1 MNSSCKISTTIHS
14 HSYLLL
20 MLKYFTIFIGVLL
33 GSGCFSQTTDPNLFY
48 KEQIRINQDGM
59 KVLGG
64 WAAANMIASGIATG
78 QTQGSTKYFHQ
89 MNIYWNIVNGGLA
102 ALSTLQANK
111 QLQRLPNNW
120 EANRDSQKKI
130 EKLFLINTGL
140 DLVYIGTGAYLLNR
154 SSTSCNSPE
163 MLKGYGQS
171 LILQGGFLFLFDG
184 AMYLLHHQHGVKH
197 SKLLNQIAFDG
208 QRISLTWVF

>member
-1 MNSSCKISTTIHS
+1 MNGSLFFTTTIHS
-14 HSYLLL
+14 HPYLLL
-20 MLKYFTIFIGVLL
+20 MLKYLTIFVGVLL

-48 KEQIRINQDGM
+48 KEQVRINQDGM

-78 QTQGSTKYFHQ
+78 QTQGSVKYFHQ
-89 MNIYWNIVNGGLA
+89 MNIYWNIVNGGLV

-111 QLQRLPNNW
+111 QLQHLPDNW
-120 EANRDSQKKI
+120 EANRVTQKKI

-140 DLVYIGTGAYLLNR
+140 DLVYIGTGAYLLDK
-154 SSTSCNSPE
+154 SSASCSSSE

-184 AMYLLHHQHGVKH
+184 AMYLLHHKHGVKH

-208 QRISLTWVF
+208 QRISITWMF

>member
-1 MNSSCKISTTIHS
+1 MNGSLFFTTTIHS
-14 HSYLLL
+14 HPYLLL
-20 MLKYFTIFIGVLL
+20 MLKYLTIFVGVLL

-48 KEQIRINQDGM
+48 KEQVRINQDGM

-78 QTQGSTKYFHQ
+78 QASC
-89 MNIYWNIVNGGLA
+89 
-102 ALSTLQANK
+102 
-111 QLQRLPNNW
+111 
-120 EANRDSQKKI
+120 
-130 EKLFLINTGL
+130 
-140 DLVYIGTGAYLLNR
+140 
-154 SSTSCNSPE
+154 SSSE

-184 AMYLLHHQHGVKH
+184 AMYLLHHKHGVKH

-208 QRISLTWVF
+208 QRISIKWVF

>member
-1 MNSSCKISTTIHS
+1 MVVDYIKTSSTTILS
-14 HSYLLL
+14 HPYLLL
-20 MLKYFTIFIGVLL
+20 MLKYITIFVGVLL
-33 GSGCFSQTTDPNLFY
+33 GSGCFAQTTDPNLFY
-48 KEQIRINQDGM
+48 REQIQINQDGM

-78 QTQGSTKYFHQ
+78 QTQGSSKYFHQ
-89 MNIYWNIVNGGLA
+89 MNIYWNIVNGGLV
-102 ALSTLQANK
+102 ALSVLQANK
-111 QLQRLPNNW
+111 QLQHLPDNW
-120 EANRDSQKKI
+120 EANRALQKKV
-130 EKLFLINTGL
+130 EKLFLINSGL

-154 SSTSCNSPE
+154 STSTSSE

-184 AMYLLHHQHGVKH
+184 AMYLLHHKHGLKH

-208 QRISLTWVF
+208 QRISVRWVF

>member
-1 MNSSCKISTTIHS
+1 
-14 HSYLLL
+14 
-20 MLKYFTIFIGVLL
+20 MLKYLTIFVGVLL
-33 GSGCFSQTTDPNLFY
+33 GSGCFAQTTDPNLFY
-48 KEQIRINQDGM
+48 REQIQINQDGM

-78 QTQGSTKYFHQ
+78 QTQGSSKYFHQ
-89 MNIYWNIVNGGLA
+89 MNIYWNIVNGGLV
-102 ALSTLQANK
+102 ALSVLQANK
-111 QLQRLPNNW
+111 QLQHLPDNW
-120 EANRDSQKKI
+120 EANRALQKKV
-130 EKLFLINTGL
+130 EKLFLINSGL

-154 SSTSCNSPE
+154 STSTSSE

-184 AMYLLHHQHGVKH
+184 AMYLLHHKHGLKH

-208 QRISLTWVF
+208 QRISVRWVF

>member
-1 MNSSCKISTTIHS
+1 MNGSLFFTTTIHS
-14 HSYLLL
+14 HPYLLL
-20 MLKYFTIFIGVLL
+20 MLKYLTIFVGVLL

-48 KEQIRINQDGM
+48 KEQVRINQDGM

-78 QTQGSTKYFHQ
+78 QTQGSVKYFHQ
-89 MNIYWNIVNGGLA
+89 MNIYWNIVNGGLV

-111 QLQRLPNNW
+111 QLQHLPNNW
-120 EANRDSQKKI
+120 EANRASQKKI

-140 DLVYIGTGAYLLNR
+140 DLVYIGTGAYLLDK
-154 SSTSCNSPE
+154 SSVSCSSSE

-184 AMYLLHHQHGVKH
+184 AMYLLHHKHGVKH

-208 QRISLTWVF
+208 QRISIKWVF